1 MVCVMTI
8 IKYIY
13 ILQKKYIRD
22 SQILYDR
29 KPVCGSEDYEII
41 IDRAKRDRD
50 YILIHNDSWF
60 DDVDTKQE
68 SLVAW
73 NGINYFEVGTSDR
86 RLRIAF
92 NISIVP
98 LLTNDISE

>member
-1 MVCVMTI
+1 MMTS
-8 IKYIY
+8 IKFIY
-13 ILQKKYIRD
+13 ILQKKYINY

-29 KPVCGSEDYEII
+29 KPVCGSEDYELI

-50 YILIHNDSWF
+50 YILKHNDSWF

-68 SLVAW
+68 PLVAW
-73 NGINYFEVGTSDR
+73 NGINYFAVGTSDR

-92 NISIVP
+92 SISVMP
-98 LLTNDISE
+98 LLTNDTSE